1 MAEGGG
7 DVGFS
12 FEEKKG
18 DLFDCPETDALA
30 HCVSE
35 DLRMGKGIAVLFKK
49 KFGGVGELMSQGKK
63 TGKVAVLKKKNRLII
78 YLITKPKGPGK
89 PSYASM
95 GSCLKDLKKQ
105 CIENNIHDLSMPKIG
120 KKTGGVAVLKKQKRF
135 VYYLITKVK
144 ATGKPT
150 YDTLRA
156 SLKELKVHCVKNEV
170 HRLAM
175 PKIGCGLDR
184 LEWEEVS
191 TMICEIFSDTNIHI
205 TVYTL

>member
-18 DLFDCPETDALA
+18 DLFGCPETDALA

-63 TGKVAVLKKKNRLII
+63 TGKVAVKIKKNRFIF

-105 CIENNIHDLSMPKIG
+105 CIENNIHNLS
-120 KKTGGVAVLKKQKRF
+120 
-135 VYYLITKVK
+135 
-144 ATGKPT
+144 
-150 YDTLRA
+150 
-156 SLKELKVHCVKNEV
+156 
-170 HRLAM
+170 M

-184 LEWEEVS
+184 LDWDKV
-191 TMICEIFSDTNIHI
+191 TDMIYEIFSDTNIHI
-205 TVYTL
+205 TAYYLK